1 MFAEAAWGLTGL
13 VADYESRPRID
24 AYLEHSG
31 DGFHRL
37 DTSSEPGDGLPVLT

>member
-13 VADYESRPRID
+13 VDDYESRARID
-24 AYLEHSG
+24 ANLEHSG

-37 DTSSEPGDGLPVLT
+37 DTSPEPGDGFPVLT

>member
-24 AYLEHSG
+24 ANLEHSG

-37 DTSSEPGDGLPVLT
+37 YASPEPGDSFSVLS

>member
-24 AYLEHSG
+24 ANLEHSG
-31 DGFHRL
+31 DRLHRL
-37 DTSSEPGDGLPVLT
+37 DTSPKPGDGFPVLS